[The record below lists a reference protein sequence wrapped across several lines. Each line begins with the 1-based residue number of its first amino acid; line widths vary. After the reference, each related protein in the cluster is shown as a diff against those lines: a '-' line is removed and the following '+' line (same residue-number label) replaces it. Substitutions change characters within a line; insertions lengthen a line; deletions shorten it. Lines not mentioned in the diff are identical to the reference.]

1 MAILTKRIYALPSE
15 ADGYRILVDRLWP
28 RGLSKVVAA
37 IDEWLRD
44 VAPSTELRKWY
55 DHQVERWPEF
65 GLRYRK
71 ELEAKPE
78 LLDGILEHERSAG
91 TVTLLYAAR
100 DELHNEAL
108 VLAEALR
115 KRATRS
121 SPPIDPA
128 S

>member
-1 MAILTKRIYALPSE
+1 MAILTKRVYALPSD

-28 RGLSKVVAA
+28 RGLSNLLAA
-37 IDEWLRD
+37 LDEWLRD

-65 GLRYRK
+65 RVRYRR
-71 ELEAKPE
+71 ELQATPE

-115 KRATRS
+115 DRAS
-121 SPPIDPA
+121 AANSGGG
-128 S
+128 

>member
-1 MAILTKRIYALPSE
+1 MAILTKRVYALPSD

-37 IDEWLRD
+37 LDEWLRD

-65 GLRYRK
+65 RVRYRR
-71 ELEAKPE
+71 ELQATPE

-115 KRATRS
+115 DRAS
-121 SPPIDPA
+121 AANSGGG
-128 S
+128 

>member
-1 MAILTKRIYALPSE
+1 MAILTKRVYALPSD

-37 IDEWLRD
+37 LDEWLRD

-55 DHQVERWPEF
+55 DHPVGRGPEF
-65 GLRYRK
+65 RVRYRK
-71 ELEAKPE
+71 ELQATPE

-115 KRATRS
+115 DRAS
-121 SPPIDPA
+121 AAISGGG
-128 S
+128 

>member
-1 MAILTKRIYALPSE
+1 MAILTKRIYALPSD

-37 IDEWLRD
+37 LDEWLRD

-65 GLRYRK
+65 RVRYRR
-71 ELEAKPE
+71 ELQATPE

-115 KRATRS
+115 DRAS
-121 SPPIDPA
+121 AANSGGG
-128 S
+128 

>member
-1 MAILTKRIYALPSE
+1 MAILTKRVYALPSE
-15 ADGYRILVDRLWP
+15 ADGYRILVDRLGP

-37 IDEWLRD
+37 LDEWLRE

-65 GLRYRK
+65 RVRYRR
-71 ELEAKPE
+71 ELQATPE

-115 KRATRS
+115 DRAS
-121 SPPIDPA
+121 API
-128 S
+128 SGGG